1 MDVPLDLTL
10 AQNHFKE
17 LELRILRMHYRQGD
31 IDGIRFSSKETPMDD
46 LVQ

>member
-31 IDGIRFSSKETPMDD
+31 IDGIRFAPKETPMDD
-46 LVQ
+46 LLE